1 MYFLFCLCDKN
12 IRIFFFYLYIYNFR
26 NLLLR
31 ANTKLSQVLVEVLK
45 TTAAAEETMGL
56 HMQSLR
62 DASGAAQLP
71 HSTTQSAN
79 TVTLRHYSTGK

>member
-1 MYFLFCLCDKN
+1 MSLVLTLHLLM
-12 IRIFFFYLYIYNFR
+12 IFR
-26 NLLLR
+26 NLLR
-31 ANTKLSQVLVEVLK
+31 KANMKLSQVLVEVLK

-62 DASGAAQLP
+62 DASSAAQLP

-79 TVTLRHYSTGK
+79 TEPRRLYNTGEQHQDSAVIQY

>member
-1 MYFLFCLCDKN
+1 M
-12 IRIFFFYLYIYNFR
+12 IFR
-26 NLLLR
+26 NLLR
-31 ANTKLSQVLVEVLK
+31 KANMKLSQVLVEVLK

-71 HSTTQSAN
+71 HSTRQSAN
-79 TVTLRHYSTGK
+79 TEPLRLYNTGE